1 MTRHKIKD
9 KRKVGKLNLKT
20 LVLIFFIG
28 IFNLFCHFPKLYAQD
43 KIIAVVNKEI
53 ITQKDLDN
61 FLNFMRIQLSQQ
73 YKEEKLE
80 EKIQAIR
87 TDSLQRLIEDRLI
100 LQEAKKN
107 KIKTDDSRIKGQ
119 INQIKGKYNSEREFQ
134 NALKEQGLVEADL
147 VSRIKEQLLMFNII
161 EIKVRD
167 KIVVSPAEITDYY
180 NKNSVKFIT
189 REQRDFQS
197 LLIESQET
205 AGNIYN
211 DLKAGK
217 DINELAQANSLKV
230 NALSVFR
237 GELKKELE
245 DVLFKLDTSEITQ
258 PIKIKDKFYLFKLI
272 KTIPPKQNT
281 MAEVQDTIYNS
292 IYENKMQEA
301 MVKWVDGLKKSAYI
315 KIVQ

>member
-1 MTRHKIKD
+1 
-9 KRKVGKLNLKT
+9 
-20 LVLIFFIG
+20 
-28 IFNLFCHFPKLYAQD
+28 
-43 KIIAVVNKEI
+43 
-53 ITQKDLDN
+53 
-61 FLNFMRIQLSQQ
+61 MRIQLSQQ